1 MKRQLNKRG
10 LLVIIVAAFYLVGG
24 NTAWGQAFPEVMFIL
39 DGSGSMWGD
48 VEGDSK
54 IVIAKK
60 IMTEIVPELPADVKV
75 GLAAYG
81 HHRKG
86 DCQDIE
92 IIIPAGSDDR
102 EALLSEV
109 KAISPKGKTPI
120 AAAIQ
125 MVAEELAEKEN
136 ETTIVLLS
144 DGEETCHPEPCAAVK
159 KLKAR
164 GINFIL
170 YVVGF
175 DVNDLQK
182 EQLACL
188 AKAAGGQY
196 FSAENPDAL
205 LAAFESVK
213 ETVAKKVEEAKTTT
227 QKATTRLGK
236 LNIEMPAAATVSI
249 NKFQIIRQADG
260 KVLKTIEDPPAD
272 STHPL
277 LSGDYELTAGFAN
290 SNFKPDTDVS
300 FGTYTV
306 SGGETTKVHL
316 GAMAVNI
323 ADTLKGI
330 PAGAVIITQADG
342 GGMTLNLPYTGNNY
356 YFYKTKP
363 LPPDTYNF
371 SVHYQKMYL
380 YQTDP
385 TPVVLAKE
393 IEVAAGE
400 ETLVTV
406 DSGIKIKEPAESGLI
421 RWTLVPVD
429 GDTLALD
436 IKAASNGDHPLWKTY
451 AVMPGTY
458 NLSGYLEGMTEPLPL
473 GENLEI
479 SEGDLLKFDTG
490 L

>member
-1 MKRQLNKRG
+1 MKGQIKKG
-10 LLVIIVAAFYLVGG
+10 WLLLILIAAFHLFGG
-24 NTAWGQAFPEVMFIL
+24 NSAWGQAFPEVMFIL
-39 DGSGSMWGD
+39 DGSGSMWGE
-48 VEGDSK
+48 VEGQSK
-54 IVIAKK
+54 IVIAKN

-86 DCQDIE
+86 DCEDIE
-92 IIIPAGSDDR
+92 IIIPSGSDDR
-102 EALLSEV
+102 DALLSAV
-109 KAISPKGKTPI
+109 KDISPKGKTPI
-120 AAAIQ
+120 AEAIQ
-125 MVAEELAEKEN
+125 MVAEELAVKEN
-136 ETTIVLLS
+136 ETTVVLLS
-144 DGEETCHPEPCAAVK
+144 DGEETCHPEPCVAVK
-159 KLKAR
+159 KLKAQ
-164 GINFIL
+164 GINFVL

-188 AKAAGGQY
+188 AEAGGGQY

-213 ETVAKKVEEAKTTT
+213 ETVEKKVEEARTTT
-227 QKATTRLGK
+227 QKTTTRLGK
-236 LNIEMPAAATVSI
+236 LKIQMPAAATVSI

-260 KVLKTIEDPPAD
+260 KLLKTIEDPPAD

-277 LSGDYELTAGFAN
+277 LSGDYELKAGFAN

-306 SGGETTKVHL
+306 SGGETTKIHL
-316 GAMAVNI
+316 GVMAFNI
-323 ADTLKGI
+323 ADTLKDI

-342 GGMTLNLPYTGNNY
+342 DGFTLSLPYTGNNY

-363 LPPDTYNF
+363 LPPDTYTF

-380 YQTDP
+380 YQTEP
-385 TPVVLAKE
+385 TPVVLAE
-393 IEVAAGE
+393 EVEVKAGE
-400 ETLVTV
+400 ETVVTV
-406 DSGIKIKEPAESGLI
+406 DSGIEIKEPAESGLI
-421 RWTLVPVD
+421 RWTLVPVG
-429 GDTLALD
+429 GDDPALD
-436 IKAASNGDHPLWKTY
+436 IKAASNGDHPLWQTY
-451 AVMPGTY
+451 AVSPGTY

-473 GENLEI
+473 GENIEI
-479 SEGDLLKFDTG
+479 SKGDLLKFDTG